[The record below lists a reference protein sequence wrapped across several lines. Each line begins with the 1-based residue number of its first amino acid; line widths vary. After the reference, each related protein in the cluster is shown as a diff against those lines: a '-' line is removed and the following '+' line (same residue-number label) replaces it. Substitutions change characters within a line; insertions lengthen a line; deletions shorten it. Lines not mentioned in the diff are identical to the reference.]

1 MEPHSGA
8 QCRDPDR
15 GRRNRIAC
23 YPVVLQQSQKRQ
35 RRRGHS
41 SVAHSR
47 SALIAQFESLPL
59 GKCKSSSAANLKL
72 DPESFTTRVLV
83 ALGFRLLQL
92 WARTLRY
99 EVDAR
104 SAVLETPVKE
114 NYIGALWHNRLLL
127 IAYAVT
133 RCANHRPG
141 GGPSDA
147 SGEVHSLADIPQRPT

>member
-8 QCRDPDR
+8 QCRDLNR
-15 GRRNRIAC
+15 GRRNRFAC
-23 YPVVLQQSQKRQ
+23 YPVILQQSQKRQ
-35 RRRGHS
+35 RHRGHS

-47 SALIAQFESLPL
+47 SAWIAQFESLPL

-114 NYIGALWHNRLLL
+114 GDEISIVPA
-127 IAYAVT
+127 IAGGKSCMVT
-133 RCANHRPG
+133 R
-141 GGPSDA
+141 D
-147 SGEVHSLADIPQRPT
+147 